1 MIIKFIDHHHPLPVI
16 IPMTAPIHRNPMT
29 TNEIV
34 IKAIGIYP
42 PTLSIVFTL
51 TKLVQNTVEKIPAP
65 MIEGL
70 WVSIAR
76 AIVPA
81 IPTNVVVPVGLK
93 IKSKKLF
100 MVIPEKPSNVSL
112 ASSRFTSTPESRVP
126 NTPNADTKPTTIEKI
141 VITSTI

>member
-1 MIIKFIDHHHPLPVI
+1 
-16 IPMTAPIHRNPMT
+16 MT

-34 IKAIGIYP
+34 IKAIGICP
-42 PTLSIVFTL
+42 PTLRIVFTL

-70 WVSIAR
+70 CVSIAR

-81 IPTNVVVPVGLK
+81 IPTKVVVPVGLK

-112 ASSRFTSTPESRVP
+112 ASSRFTSTLESRVP